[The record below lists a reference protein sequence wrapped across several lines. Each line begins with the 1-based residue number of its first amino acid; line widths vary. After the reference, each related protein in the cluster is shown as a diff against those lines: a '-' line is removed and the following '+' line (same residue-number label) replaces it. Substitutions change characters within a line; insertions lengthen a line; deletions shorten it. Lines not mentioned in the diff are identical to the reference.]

1 MNKRIKNILRCYAAG
16 IGIKET
22 ASTFHISRNTVR
34 KYVRLF
40 LSSGKSIE
48 QLLSLPNGQL
58 DELFGCTDTRH
69 REPSSKRIELEAL
82 LPGYV
87 SRLSRKGMSVRK
99 LFKEYHT
106 EYPDGYQLSSF
117 KRIVSEYRFHIK
129 VVGHVEHYA
138 AEQMYIDFAGD
149 RLEVVD
155 EMTGET
161 KKAEV
166 FVAILPFSHY
176 TYCEAVWSQRKEDL
190 IKACENAIQYF
201 EGVPAAIVPDNL
213 KAAVTRSDRN
223 EPVINDDFAAFAE
236 YYGCVVYPARV
247 RHPKDKA
254 LVENAVKLLYRS
266 IYLDIEGMTFSSLE
280 ELNTAIH
287 ISLLDFNEKVMAG
300 REMSRKEI
308 FLHGEKDYL
317 RPLPVKRYVM
327 KERKLMTV
335 GKNSYVS
342 LFKHHYSVPKEYVGR
357 RMTIL
362 YDADT
367 VEIYCGMNLVATHDR
382 CDIPYTYSWK
392 KEHNLPGHYGPYD
405 KDLEELFQR
414 ASEIDNIVLNYLQEV
429 ERVMQY
435 PPKAFRSCRGIMTL
449 EKKYGRDRLV
459 AACACADQK
468 LQYGYQA
475 LREVLELG
483 EDVDFLPD
491 EDGKVQLVTED
502 IRNGNGRAIKS
513 KLWSPNR
520 VDKLDAPV
528 NAIFWIMKD
537 PTIPPVVKLKGS
549 ALASVMGA
557 TLATKT
563 SSAERVAAG
572 TDLNA
577 LRIVPYANPFRTY
590 PLANDYEKFKKL
602 VEEKNVDCYII
613 NTGDFMGKKV
623 KPADTLGILETIV
636 EEKAEFKPWG
646 PFSDI
651 EIMDWEGFV
660 PDLKDPEYVGQLKAR
675 MQDRVNAVEGFATK
689 KDGYDKLPDEALA
702 ALKKVVDEANTL

>member
-138 AEQMYIDFAGD
+138 A
-149 RLEVVD
+149 
-155 EMTGET
+155 
-161 KKAEV
+161 
-166 FVAILPFSHY
+166 
-176 TYCEAVWSQRKEDL
+176 
-190 IKACENAIQYF
+190 QYF

-491 EDGKVQLVTED
+491 EDGKVQSNVTSQIPLTHKN
-502 IRNGNGRAIKS
+502 IRGR
-513 KLWSPNR
+513 
-520 VDKLDAPV
+520 
-528 NAIFWIMKD
+528 
-537 PTIPPVVKLKGS
+537 
-549 ALASVMGA
+549 
-557 TLATKT
+557 
-563 SSAERVAAG
+563 
-572 TDLNA
+572 
-577 LRIVPYANPFRTY
+577 
-590 PLANDYEKFKKL
+590 
-602 VEEKNVDCYII
+602 
-613 NTGDFMGKKV
+613 
-623 KPADTLGILETIV
+623 
-636 EEKAEFKPWG
+636 
-646 PFSDI
+646 
-651 EIMDWEGFV
+651 
-660 PDLKDPEYVGQLKAR
+660 EYY
-675 MQDRVNAVEGFATK
+675 K
-689 KDGYDKLPDEALA
+689 KDKQ
-702 ALKKVVDEANTL
+702 